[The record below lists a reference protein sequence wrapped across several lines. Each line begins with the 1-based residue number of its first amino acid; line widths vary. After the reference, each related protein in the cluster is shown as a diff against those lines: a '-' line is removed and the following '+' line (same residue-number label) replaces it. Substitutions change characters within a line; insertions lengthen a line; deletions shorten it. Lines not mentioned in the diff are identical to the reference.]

1 MGGIISTFFIGIGAF
16 LLGNLSNYQA
26 EKLIVIS
33 LEGINLLCN
42 TIILASATILGLLL
56 TLLSISFG
64 TNSELKNEYYNQILQ
79 LTKLVTVLFIFALI
93 LFQLFNIPLT
103 RAENVPPKW
112 YPIIYWTTL
121 LISSLLSGIMVTAI
135 LILFS
140 TVSSIIRIVGTSRE
154 HPLTIQ
160 QKDSNK

>member
-1 MGGIISTFFIGIGAF
+1 MKIKKPIMGGIISTFFIGIGAF

-64 TNSELKNEYYNQILQ
+64 TNSELKNEYYN
-79 LTKLVTVLFIFALI
+79 
-93 LFQLFNIPLT
+93 
-103 RAENVPPKW
+103 
-112 YPIIYWTTL
+112 
-121 LISSLLSGIMVTAI
+121 
-135 LILFS
+135 
-140 TVSSIIRIVGTSRE
+140 
-154 HPLTIQ
+154 
-160 QKDSNK
+160 